1 MNKILNLTKNLF
13 NKIFSF
19 FEDLSDKKAI
29 KKTDF
34 SKGKDFE
41 KTIKKI

>member
-1 MNKILNLTKNLF
+1 MKKILNLTKNLF
-13 NKIFSF
+13 NKVFSF
-19 FEDLSDKKAI
+19 FEDLLDKKVV